1 MNPCP
6 IFQGCDAW
14 DSSGT
19 SVSLSLAFLSMFK
32 PSINLATDGLSRYHG
47 DIMGDIMGYPIF
59 WYVIYIYCI
68 GWRCF
73 WWKMM
78 INRGTGVGFSSLR
91 QSQIDNGEWYRSQY
105 RKILQECTRRSMDH
119 VHSMDHLAHHDV
131 FSCNSFGAARED
143 SCPFWDSWDTLS
155 AVVFHVSLHCS
166 S

>member
-1 MNPCP
+1 MPHLPGMRCLGLFWHFGQLISCVFINVQALHQPGYRWP
-6 IFQGCDAW
+6 
-14 DSSGT
+14 
-19 SVSLSLAFLSMFK
+19 VSLSW
-32 PSINLATDGLSRYHG
+32 GYHG
-47 DIMGDIMGYPIF
+47 GYHGISHILICD
-59 WYVIYIYCI
+59 IYIYIFCI

-78 INRGTGVGFSSLR
+78 INRDTGVGFSSLR

-155 AVVFHVSLHCS
+155 AVVFHVSLRCS